1 MAYRCAIMTVYAL
14 IGRGNT
20 TVTTPRQTQQAT
32 PSARQAEQARLMAD
46 ARRSPGVADA
56 LRLYER
62 LQAAEPAAVNTQPVR
77 RYATGGNG

>member
-1 MAYRCAIMTVYAL
+1 MT
-14 IGRGNT
+14 T
-20 TVTTPRQTQQAT
+20 TRQTQEAAA
-32 PSARQAEQARLMAD
+32 PSRQAEHARLMEQ

-62 LQAAEPAAVNTQPVR
+62 LQAQEPTAVNTQPVR

>member
-1 MAYRCAIMTVYAL
+1 M
-14 IGRGNT
+14 
-20 TVTTPRQTQQAT
+20 
-32 PSARQAEQARLMAD
+32 EE

-62 LQAAEPAAVNTQPVR
+62 LQAHQPVAQAQPVR

>member
-1 MAYRCAIMTVYAL
+1 MTM
-14 IGRGNT
+14 
-20 TVTTPRQTQQAT
+20 PRQTHQT
-32 PSARQAEQARLMAD
+32 TTSSRQADQTRLMEE

-62 LQAAEPAAVNTQPVR
+62 LQAAEPATVNTQPVR